1 MLIQRK
7 KTRTATIG
15 PWTIGG
21 EEAIR
26 VQSMCT
32 TRTEDL
38 AATLAEIHRLEEAGC
53 EIIRVAVPNKESAK
67 NLPALKKAMKVPL
80 VADIHFDWR
89 LAIASI
95 DAGVDK
101 VRLNPGNVGERKRVE
116 EVISHAKRVNPK
128 LAIRIGV
135 NSGSVEQDLLEKYG
149 FPSPDALVESALRHV
164 AMVEEMG
171 FHNLIV
177 SLKSS
182 DTAAAVEAYRKFA
195 AVSQVP
201 LHLGITEAGKPPY
214 GVIKSA
220 AGLGALLLDGI
231 GDTIRISLTG
241 DVVEEVKTAYDLLK
255 ATGRRVIS
263 PEIISCPTCGRIEI
277 DLEKVVKEI
286 EDRLHGETLPVKI
299 SVLGCVVNG
308 PGEALESDIGVAGG
322 KGVAVV
328 YRKGERIAT
337 VKEEELVDALFAEIQ
352 RYKAEQAKGVIPA
365 APKKNPSKQN
375 QELFS
380 V

>member
-1 MLIQRK
+1 MFIPRK

-21 EEAIR
+21 ENPIR
-26 VQSMCT
+26 IQSMCT

-38 AATLAEIHRLEEAGC
+38 QATLNEIRRLEAAGC
-53 EIIRVAVPNKESAK
+53 EIVRVAVPNKESAA
-67 NLPALKKAMKVPL
+67 NLPALKKAMKIPL

-89 LAIASI
+89 LAMLSAE
-95 DAGVDK
+95 AGVDK
-101 VRLNPGNVGERKRVE
+101 VRLNPGNIGSRQRIE
-116 EVISHAKRVNPK
+116 EVIEHLLRVNPK
-128 LAIRIGV
+128 ICIRIGV
-135 NSGSVEQDLLEKYG
+135 NSGSVEKDLLEKYG
-149 FPSPDALVESALRHV
+149 YPKPEALVESALRHV
-164 AMVEEMG
+164 AIVEEFG
-171 FHNLIV
+171 LKNIVV

-182 DTAAAVEAYRKFA
+182 DTLSAVTAYRKFA
-195 AVSQVP
+195 EISDVP

-241 DVVEEVKTAYDLLK
+241 DVVDEVKTAYDLLK
-255 ATGRRVIS
+255 ATGRRVTS

-286 EDRLHGETLPVKI
+286 ETRLDGETLPIKI

-322 KGVAVV
+322 NGVAIL
-328 YRKGERIAT
+328 YRKGERVAT
-337 VKEEELVDALFAEIQ
+337 VKEAQLVDALMDEIA
-352 RYKAEQAKGVIPA
+352 RYKAEK
-365 APKKNPSKQN
+365 APKSHPLVDS
-375 QELFS
+375 LP
-380 V
+380 

>member
-1 MLIQRK
+1 MLIPRK
-7 KTRTATIG
+7 KTRAATIG

-21 EEAIR
+21 ENPIR

-38 AATLAEIHRLEEAGC
+38 RATLAEICRLEEAGC
-53 EIIRVAVPNKESAK
+53 EIVRVAVPNKEAAK
-67 NLPALKKAMKVPL
+67 NLPAIKRAIGIPL

-89 LAIASI
+89 LAIASA

-101 VRLNPGNVGERKRVE
+101 VRLNPGNIGGRKRVE
-116 EVISHAKRVNPK
+116 EVIRHLQKANPRI
-128 LAIRIGV
+128 AIRIGV
-135 NSGSVEQDLLEKYG
+135 NSGSVEKDLLEKYG
-149 FPSPDALVESALRHV
+149 YPKPEALVESALRHV
-164 AMVEEMG
+164 AMVEEFG
-171 FHNLIV
+171 FRNLVV

-182 DTAAAVEAYRKFA
+182 DTTA
-195 AVSQVP
+195 AVSAYRRFAEVSDVP

-231 GDTIRISLTG
+231 GDTVRISLTG

-255 ATGRRVIS
+255 ATGRRVTS
-263 PEIISCPTCGRIEI
+263 PEIIACPTCGRIEI
-277 DLEKVVKEI
+277 DLEKVVREI
-286 EDRLHGETLPVKI
+286 ERRLDGETCPVKI

-322 KGVAVV
+322 RGVAVL

-337 VKEEELVDALFAEIQ
+337 VKEEDLVDALLEEIR
-352 RYKAEQAKGVIPA
+352 RYKAEREPEKSQI
-365 APKKNPSKQN
+365 
-375 QELFS
+375 FS